1 MLFDLRGRGRRRTIQ
16 VIYATLAILLGGGL
30 VLFGIGGEVQGG
42 FLDAI
47 GVTDS
52 GGTGSADD
60 TFSKEEEAAQKR
72 VRTRPTDPAGWANL
86 AKVRYQVAVSGEN
99 YDKNRRAFTKD
110 GRAKLAE
117 VDQAW
122 SKYLE
127 LVGERPD
134 SNVAALMVQA
144 YGPAG
149 LNKVGDAARA
159 QEIVVQ
165 ARPTANG
172 WFVLAQLSYAA
183 RQTRRGDL
191 AAEKALDSTPKDLRE
206 TVKEQLAE
214 AKKGGAAGAGGA
226 GAGGGAGGAP
236 GGAPPPAPSG

>member
-16 VIYATLAILLGGGL
+16 AIYLTLAILLGGGL

-144 YGPAG
+144 
-149 LNKVGDAARA
+149 
-159 QEIVVQ
+159 
-165 ARPTANG
+165 RPTANG

-183 RQTRRGDL
+183 GQTRRGDL

-226 GAGGGAGGAP
+226 GAAGGAGGAP